1 MMFSQPRQGTGS
13 PPVCGVLEL
22 DRREADLGHLLP
34 RHQGQ
39 PQEGRLLPG
48 HEGQCLTE
56 QSE

>member
-1 MMFSQPRQGTGS
+1 MFSQPRQGTGS

-39 PQEGRLLPG
+39 PQEGRLLSG